1 MHLALQLR
9 NLRLQALDALI
20 EVNDKLAIVVLVE
33 VLGLRHIDVDAA
45 HGRWQRLLHSLRIR
59 LLLLL

>member
-9 NLRLQALDALI
+9 NLCLQALDALVEI
-20 EVNDKLAIVVLVE
+20 NDELTIIVLVE

-45 HGRWQRLLHSLRIR
+45 HGWWQRLLHRLQIR